1 MVEIKELTKN
11 LPDRI
16 GRIYIEKGHNPLND
30 VTVLEIPN
38 GRLKIM
44 PEHRK
49 PRNKRATRLG
59 LK

>member
-16 GRIYIEKGHNPLND
+16 GRVYSEGN
-30 VTVLEIPN
+30 VTVVEIPN

-44 PEHRK
+44 PDHRK
-49 PRNKRATRLG
+49 PRNKKATRLG

>member
-16 GRIYIEKGHNPLND
+16 GRVYSEGS
-30 VTVLEIPN
+30 VTVVEIPN

-44 PEHRK
+44 PDHRK
-49 PRNKRATRLG
+49 PRNKKATRLG